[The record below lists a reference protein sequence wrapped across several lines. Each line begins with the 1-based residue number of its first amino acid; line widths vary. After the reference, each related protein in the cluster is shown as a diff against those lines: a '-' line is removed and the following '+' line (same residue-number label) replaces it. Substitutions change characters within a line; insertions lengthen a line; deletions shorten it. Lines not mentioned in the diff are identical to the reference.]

1 MLGRRSQNNPAPAA
15 ATPTGALET
24 LIGRRTE
31 FKGDIDFSGGLRIDG
46 KIRGNVRAS
55 GSGETSLVVS
65 EHGQVEGN
73 VDVTNV
79 VINGV
84 VNGNVNSSGKVE
96 LQAGARVNGDVHY
109 RVIEMALGSA
119 VNGSMVRATEPIN
132 HGSRVNADGKVV
144 KS

>member
-1 MLGRRSQNNPAPAA
+1 MLGRRSQNNS
-15 ATPTGALET
+15 ATPTATPSGALET

-31 FKGDIDFSGGLRIDG
+31 FKGDIDFNGGLRVDG
-46 KIRGNVRAS
+46 KIKGNVRAS

-65 EHGQVEGN
+65 ESGQVEGN

-96 LQAGARVNGDVHY
+96 LQAGRPWVAR
-109 RVIEMALGSA
+109 RWIR
-119 VNGSMVRATEPIN
+119 RARREWPTCDMLAEVEGPA
-132 HGSRVNADGKVV
+132 GLADTSLSGR
-144 KS
+144 S